1 MTLAERFIEFNH
13 WTVSKKM
20 TLLTAL
26 VLMAHLLGSTAAH
39 LGFSASPNVDV
50 ALLDIFLAVWSA
62 DVAIF
67 LAISVVAL
75 RAGWQGRWLAYAW
88 VTTYSL
94 FIVTLLHLFG
104 LMSSPHVLWYPG
116 AVCLWGLY
124 FDERVGLFSALYL
137 FGLIL
142 LVGGLEL
149 AGVLPY
155 APLLIDRSIDAQ
167 HNAGWFTAHILTF
180 VVLLSLSFALQWLTV
195 VVGRLQDQRLRTAHT
210 MLERSNRIIR
220 RYVPSQIA
228 DRIISGE
235 QVESLRPERTRLTI
249 FFSDIEGFTQASD
262 HMEAE
267 TLAALLN
274 EYLSEMTRIAEGY
287 GGTVNQFA
295 GDGIMIFFGA
305 PQATSDLDHAL
316 RAVHMALDMQARLL
330 QLQQVWRQR
339 GIKNPFRARIGIN
352 TGDASVGDF
361 GSEGRKVYSAIGLQ
375 TNIAARIQTHCEPDR
390 VLISQSTQELVG
402 KHIRCTLAGALDLKG
417 VQDAVQVYYAGDDLP
432 ATAESASR
440 P

>member
-26 VLMAHLLGSTAAH
+26 VLLAHLVGSTAAH
-39 LGFSASPNVDV
+39 LGFTASPNVDV
-50 ALLDIFLAVWSA
+50 PLLDVFLALWSA
-62 DVAIF
+62 DVAVF
-67 LAISVVAL
+67 LAISVAVL
-75 RAGWQGRWLAYAW
+75 KTGRQGRWLAYAW
-88 VTTYSL
+88 VITYSL

-124 FDERVGLFSALYL
+124 FDEKVGLFSALYL

-142 LVGGLEL
+142 LVGCLEL
-149 AGVLPY
+149 AGLLPY

-167 HNAGWFTAHILTF
+167 HNAGWFSAHILTF

-195 VVGRLQDQRLRTAHT
+195 VVGRLQEQRLRTAHA

-220 RYVPSQIA
+220 RYVPSQLA
-228 DRIISGE
+228 DKIINGE
-235 QVESLRPERTRLTI
+235 HVETFRPERTRLTI

-262 HMEAE
+262 HMDAE
-267 TLAALLN
+267 ELATLLN
-274 EYLSEMTRIAEGY
+274 EYLSEMTRIAEQY
-287 GGTVNQFA
+287 GGTVNQFV
-295 GDGIMIFFGA
+295 GDGIMIFFGS

-316 RAVHMALDMQARLL
+316 RAVRMALDMQQRLQKL
-330 QLQQVWRQR
+330 QAAWRVR
-339 GIKNPFRARIGIN
+339 GVAEPFRVRIGIN

-361 GSEGRKVYSAIGLQ
+361 GSEGRRVYSAIGLQ
-375 TNIAARIQTHCEPDR
+375 TNIAARIQTHCAPDS
-390 VLISQSTQELVG
+390 VLISDSTWALVRE
-402 KHIRCTLAGALDLKG
+402 HIHCTPAGSLNLRG
-417 VQDAVQVYYAGDDLP
+417 VQDPVQVYTAH
-432 ATAESASR
+432 AT
-440 P
+440 